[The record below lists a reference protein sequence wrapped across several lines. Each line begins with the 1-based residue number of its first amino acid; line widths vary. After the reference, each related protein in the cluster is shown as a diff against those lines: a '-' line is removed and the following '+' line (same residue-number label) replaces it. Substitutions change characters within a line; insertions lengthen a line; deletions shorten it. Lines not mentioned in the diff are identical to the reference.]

1 MPLIGNV
8 LKPLAKSVLIPLGL
22 TAAAS
27 ATDAAIDKEM
37 FESSM
42 TTLITWN
49 EEMNDIMKIVQ
60 LLEESGLLIKRVSET
75 IKNEAKEQ
83 KGGFVGILLSTLGA
97 SLLGNLLTGKGEIR
111 AGEARLKLVRVFDAA
126 SYFN

>member
-8 LKPLAKSVLIPLGL
+8 LKPLVKSVLIPLGL

-27 ATDAAIDKEM
+27 ATDAAIHKEM